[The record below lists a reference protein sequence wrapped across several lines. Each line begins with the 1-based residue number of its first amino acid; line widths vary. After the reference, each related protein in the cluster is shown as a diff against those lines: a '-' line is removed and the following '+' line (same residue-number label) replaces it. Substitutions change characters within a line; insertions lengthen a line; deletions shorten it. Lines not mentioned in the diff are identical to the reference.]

1 MFGVGTPEMIGIV
14 LVIFLIYGPDK
25 LPEMI
30 KKVAGFIRQIKSMT
44 DDVTNSVSKEIHRI
58 ERSVHFE
65 EPKHLIE
72 RPDPN
77 GFVETEPT
85 DPDVKSKLPKVEK
98 DEPQE

>member
-14 LVIFLIYGPDK
+14 LIIFLIYGPDK

-30 KKVAGFIRQIKSMT
+30 KKVAGFIRQVKNMT

-65 EPKHLIE
+65 QPKHLIE
-72 RPDPN
+72 HSDSNPTIQIPDPSEE
-77 GFVETEPT
+77 ETEISRAMI
-85 DPDVKSKLPKVEK
+85 DEK
-98 DEPQE
+98 KE